1 MLTENSPID
10 LASRRKFRLNGRIR
24 RLCDRRK
31 ISGESP
37 TARQIGID
45 PSAYMEWV
53 LQRIVAHRANRG
65 LTAGD
70 LTPAAYKTT
79 QQDSAQ

>member
-1 MLTENSPID
+1 
-10 LASRRKFRLNGRIR
+10 
-24 RLCDRRK
+24 
-31 ISGESP
+31 
-37 TARQIGID
+37 
-45 PSAYMEWV
+45 MEWV